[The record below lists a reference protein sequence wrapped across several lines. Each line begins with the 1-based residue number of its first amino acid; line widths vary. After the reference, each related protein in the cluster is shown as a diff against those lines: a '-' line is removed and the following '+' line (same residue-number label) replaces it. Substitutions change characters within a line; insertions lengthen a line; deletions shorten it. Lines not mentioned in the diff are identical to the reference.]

1 MMMHQ
6 CLFSLSFNLIQS
18 DHRKPAT
25 AEATHR
31 PKLDSP
37 LIDTTTGTYSFRTMV
52 YRPCVISTKYMDE
65 KKLLCVIKRDG
76 GSCGV
81 LRTHDVADSQQ
92 KICGLSP
99 VFALDSSQCS
109 PVRS

>member
-1 MMMHQ
+1 MMLHQ
-6 CLFSLSFNLIQS
+6 GLFSLSFNLIQS

-52 YRPCVISTKYMDE
+52 YRPCSIRTKYMDE
-65 KKLLCVIKRDG
+65 KKILAWAKRDG
-76 GSCGV
+76 ERCGV
-81 LRTHDVADSQQ
+81 VQAHGLADPQQ

-99 VFALDSSQCS
+99 VFALGSS
-109 PVRS
+109 